1 MIILILINILFIL
14 YVYKKYYQFSINDTT
29 RKIEE
34 EDAITLGYIQDNG
47 IDNNADLILAE
58 MIELNIK
65 KYIIME
71 YSKESLDKYN
81 YTIKLNIS
89 RNSTELKNYEL
100 LIIDF
105 LFSNKIEI
113 TKKELEEKLRN
124 TFELYNIQF
133 NEMNKILN
141 NQLIKQGFIDVE
153 KQNEIAKISKNYKKI
168 STILIIILC
177 IMKILFIP
185 IPLLYILL
193 YILETLLVGI
203 LIFKASNYTNEGQSF
218 KYKIENYK
226 NNLKNKEFLTNNTT
240 MENIVLD
247 KEFANS
253 IALHINTQAKEILI
267 DNSIVK
273 NATKISKKTAIL
285 IFMSFVALILL
296 GIIIAIITTLLPKGA
311 VFWLYLLI
319 ILIIAGTADVTLTKK
334 K

>member
-1 MIILILINILFIL
+1 MIILILINILLIL
-14 YVYKKYYQFSINDTT
+14 YVYKKYYQFSINNTT

-47 IDNNADLILAE
+47 IDNNVDLILAE

-89 RNSTELKNYEL
+89 RNSTELENYEL

-141 NQLIKQGFIDVE
+141 NKLIKQGFIDVE
-153 KQNEIAKISKNYKKI
+153 KQNEIAKVSKNYKKI

-185 IPLLYILL
+185 IPLLYILI

-203 LIFKASNYTNEGQSF
+203 LMFKASNYTNEGQSF
-218 KYKIENYK
+218 KSKIEKYK
-226 NNLKNKEFLTNNTT
+226 NSLKNKEFLTNNTT
-240 MENIVLD
+240 MEEIVLD

-273 NATKISKKTAIL
+273 NAIKISKRTAIL

-296 GIIIAIITTLLPKGA
+296 GIIIATITILLPKGA
-311 VFWLYLLI
+311 VFWLYLI
-319 ILIIAGTADVTLTKK
+319 IVLIIAGIADVTLTKK

>member
-14 YVYKKYYQFSINDTT
+14 YVYKKYYKFSINDTT

-89 RNSTELKNYEL
+89 RNSTELENYEL

-141 NQLIKQGFIDVE
+141 NKLIRQGFIDVE

-185 IPLLYILL
+185 IPLLYILI

-218 KYKIENYK
+218 KSKIEKYK
-226 NNLKNKEFLTNNTT
+226 LNLKNKEFLTNNTT
-240 MENIVLD
+240 MEEIVLD